1 MATSTPYT
9 PGDGPDKVAYTKK
22 ERRDMAEWWG
32 PVAAGA
38 GFAGAVG
45 GFGYFMD
52 GRLDDAFRAK
62 VRDKLTRVPPE
73 GDATGDD
80 DWPTLFLTMFD
91 RLFDPK
97 GNGRPRFGR
106 SAAASMLVLTALFVA
121 WVVLVPERAEEAITF
136 ENLGYV
142 VTIALG
148 IALFVV
154 LPINIV
160 GDFFSLW
167 ESRFVIGRMA
177 VAPGTIRIAA
187 FLLLDLIATV
197 IIFVAALAVGT
208 FWIVLFFGLAGNLGF
223 AEILEIAIRERIFF
237 SRLIDLTTGGGLLF
251 SHEIWFVHLLALV
264 AYTTL
269 FTSVWVWL
277 FMLGG
282 VLWPLFNWLRGVLG
296 VDKFP
301 VGSAMAIGGLFGG
314 LVVTALGYVR
324 MAALS

>member
-1 MATSTPYT
+1 
-9 PGDGPDKVAYTKK
+9 
-22 ERRDMAEWWG
+22 MAEWWG
-32 PVAAGA
+32 PIAAGA
-38 GFAGAVG
+38 SVAGAVG

-52 GRLDDAFRAK
+52 NKLDDAFRAK

-80 DWPTLFLTMFD
+80 DWPSLFLAMFD

-97 GNGRPRFGR
+97 GKGRPRFWR
-106 SAAASMLVLTALFVA
+106 SALASMLVLTALIVA
-121 WVVLVPERAEEAITF
+121 WVVLVPERVGGVMPERPEVIPERPGGLLMDAEIYSSFIFAF
-136 ENLGYV
+136 
-142 VTIALG
+142 
-148 IALFVV
+148 FFV

-177 VAPGTIRIAA
+177 VAPGAIRIAA
-187 FLLLDLIATV
+187 YLFLDLIATI
-197 IIFVAALAVGT
+197 IIFVAAFAVGLWGIGLLGVGVY
-208 FWIVLFFGLAGNLGF
+208 FEGGEFPIRILFFEFLS
-223 AEILEIAIRERIFF
+223 E
-237 SRLIDLTTGGGLLF
+237 LTTGGGLLF
-251 SHEIWFVHLLALV
+251 SHKEATIDLFALV

-282 VLWPLFNWLRGVLG
+282 VLWPLFTWLRGVLG

-301 VGSAMAIGGLFGG
+301 VGSAMAIGGVFGG

-324 MAALS
+324 MAALP